1 MDIGKT
7 YLIKHQRK
15 GTFMA
20 KILSEDGD
28 FTDALIVAGQAD
40 AILAHN
46 IATLGETI
54 TFRRSFVISAIPQ
67 PES

>member
-20 KILSEDGD
+20 EILSERGD

-40 AILAHN
+40 AMLAEN
-46 IATLGETI
+46 IATIRETI
-54 TFRRSFVISAIPQ
+54 TFRTSLVISAIPQ

>member
-20 KILSEDGD
+20 KILSESGD

-40 AILAHN
+40 AILSHN
-46 IATLGETI
+46 IATIGETI
-54 TFRRSFVISAIPQ
+54 TFRASFVISAIPQ

>member
-1 MDIGKT
+1 VEVGKT

-20 KILSEDGD
+20 KILSENGD

-46 IATLGETI
+46 IAAAGDPI
-54 TFRRSFVISAIPQ
+54 TFRTSFVISATPQ

>member
-20 KILSEDGD
+20 EILSERGD

-40 AILAHN
+40 AMLAEN
-46 IATLGETI
+46 IATIRETI
-54 TFRRSFVISAIPQ
+54 TFRTSFVISATPQ